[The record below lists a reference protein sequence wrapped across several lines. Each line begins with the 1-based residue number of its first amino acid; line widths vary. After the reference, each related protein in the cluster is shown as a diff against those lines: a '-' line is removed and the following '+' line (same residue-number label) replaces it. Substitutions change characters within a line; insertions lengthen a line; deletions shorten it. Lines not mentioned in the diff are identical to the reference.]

1 MDEELYT
8 RNTGGPREGMHA
20 SNKAESSGAHS
31 EKLRADSSRSQSMK
45 GKYRNGKKSGE
56 GGKKLKK
63 SGEGK
68 QGGKR
73 FGFKPPIPTPPP
85 PGTVNFT
92 GNEHAEDNNAS
103 EDIRDNIGT
112 AGILGI
118 AGYQYIDAHRPKATY
133 VEPTHDWSNIKEG
146 RHVTEAEMEAIRQVR
161 PGGIPK
167 ATEST
172 SSNTQHHTQYYTR
185 YCEPK
190 HDWSNVREGKKL
202 TPEQMEQLSQNHG
215 FHTTAEAQ
223 PEATPT
229 HKTYYTKYRA
239 PEHDYSQVKEGYSK
253 KIHDS
258 TRFTK
263 EVSEVSP
270 EGEGYTSYEYHS
282 NPNSRQW
289 QKRSTQKEI
298 MRRGTQAKAAN
309 TAGDFFSSVGQK
321 LEALAQKM
329 SEAVMTFARN
339 NPIALIIGGAS
350 CIGVISA
357 STAFPAMGMMFSGAN
372 NVVVASSFTAEDEAI
387 VAVEEDYQDLEDALR
402 DQIDDIEEDYPGYD
416 EYNYNLA
423 SITHD
428 PFELAAL
435 LTVLYEDYTEDEVQ
449 NELKTILN
457 GQYDLI
463 LNPRTETRTRTVTK
477 WHWVTK
483 TREVE
488 KIGFRWEGGRLVS
501 YTYTDTEDYTVYESY
516 EEEEEY
522 EYKILD
528 ITLTRQSIGSYVLQR
543 GLSDDQLGRYQ
554 LLMET
559 KGNKPDVFD

>member
-1 MDEELYT
+1 MNEETYT
-8 RNTGGPREGMHA
+8 RNTGGPREGMRT
-20 SNKAESSGAHS
+20 SGKTESGRHS
-31 EKLRADSSRSQSMK
+31 EKLRTDSSRSQSMK
-45 GKYRNGKKSGE
+45 GKYKNGAKKSE

-68 QGGKR
+68 SGGKR
-73 FGFKPPIPTPPP
+73 FGLKPPIPTPPP

-103 EDIRDNIGT
+103 EDIRDNAGT
-112 AGILGI
+112 LGI
-118 AGYQYIDAHRPKATY
+118 AGLAALQYKKAHAPRY
-133 VEPTHDWSNIKEG
+133 VAPTHDWSSVKEG
-146 RHVTEAEMEAIRQVR
+146 RKLSEADIEAISRTR
-161 PGGIPK
+161 PGGIGK
-167 ATEST
+167 APE
-172 SSNTQHHTQYYTR
+172 SSNVSAQHHTQYYTK
-185 YCEPK
+185 YCPHERDIGNIK
-190 HDWSNVREGKKL
+190 EGKKL
-202 TPEQMEQLSQNHG
+202 SAEQMEGFRQNHG
-215 FHTTAEAQ
+215 VKEAAASSE
-223 PEATPT
+223 PEAPKHTS
-229 HKTYYTKYRA
+229 YYAKYNA
-239 PEHDYSQVKEGYSK
+239 PEHHFSQTKEGYSG
-253 KIHDS
+253 KIQNG
-258 TRFTK
+258 RFTK
-263 EVSEVSP
+263 EVTEAP
-270 EGEGYTSYEYHS
+270 AEEGYTAYEYHS

-298 MRRGTQAKAAN
+298 MRKGTQAKAAG
-309 TAGDFFSSVGQK
+309 TASDFFSSVGQK

-329 SEAVMTFARN
+329 SEAIMTFAKN

-357 STAFPAMGMMFSGAN
+357 STAFPAMGMMFTGSN
-372 NVVVASSFTAEDEAI
+372 NVVLATSFTAEDEAI

-416 EYNYNLA
+416 EYNYSL
-423 SITHD
+423 STISHD

-463 LNPRTETRTRTVTK
+463 LNPRTEIRTRTVTK

-483 TREVE
+483 SREVE
-488 KIGFRWEGGRLVS
+488 KVGFRWEGGRLVP
-501 YTYTDTEDYTVYESY
+501 YTYTDWEEYKVYESY
-516 EEEEEY
+516 QEEEEY

-528 ITLTRQSIGSYVLQR
+528 VSLSRQSIGAYVLQR
-543 GLSDDQLGRYQ
+543 GLSDDELGRYQ
-554 LLMET
+554 LLLET

>member
-8 RNTGGPREGMHA
+8 RNTGGPREGMHT
-20 SNKAESSGAHS
+20 SNKAESGGAHS

-118 AGYQYIDAHRPKATY
+118 AGYQYIDAHIPKARY
-133 VEPTHDWSNIKEG
+133 VEPKHNWGNLKEG
-146 RHVTEAEMEAIRQVR
+146 RKLADGEVWREGRQIRQ
-161 PGGIPK
+161 GSSYK
-167 ATEST
+167 APE
-172 SSNTQHHTQYYTR
+172 SSNVSAQHHTQYYTR
-185 YCEPK
+185 YCAPTHE
-190 HDWSNVREGKKL
+190 HGNIRDGKKL
-202 TPEQMEQLSQNHG
+202 TDEQLEAFRQHRGYSS
-215 FHTTAEAQ
+215 TPAEAE
-223 PEATPT
+223 PEAPA
-229 HKTYYTKYRA
+229 HKVYYTKYHA
-239 PEHDYSQVKEGYSK
+239 PEHQFGRTKEGYSGK
-253 KIHDS
+253 VWEG
-258 TRFTK
+258 RFNK
-263 EVSEVSP
+263 ETAEIPSE
-270 EGEGYTSYEYHS
+270 EGNMSYEYHS

-372 NVVVASSFTAEDEAI
+372 NVVVASSFTAEDTAI

-435 LTVLYEDYTEDEVQ
+435 LTVLFEDYTEDEVQ
-449 NELKTILN
+449 SELKTILN

-501 YTYTDTEDYTVYESY
+501 YTYTDTEEYKVYESY

-559 KGNKPDVFD
+559 KGNKPDVFN